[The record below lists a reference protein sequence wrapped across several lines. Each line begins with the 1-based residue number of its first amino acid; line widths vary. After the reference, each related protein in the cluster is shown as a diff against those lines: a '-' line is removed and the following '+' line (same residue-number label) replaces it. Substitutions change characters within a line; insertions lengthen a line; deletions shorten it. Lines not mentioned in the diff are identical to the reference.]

1 MSYRI
6 VGKYIKDLEFSIP
19 NSKAFYLLT
28 ENIANYKINIDI
40 KSNRIKEN
48 IFEILISLNLTQPED
63 NSDKII
69 TKIVFA
75 SIIELSDSQ
84 IDKIALEKII
94 LIDVPDKI
102 YPELRE
108 VFVKLFEYSGFK
120 DIKINEKID
129 FNKLYKIR
137 KAQ

>member
-40 KSNRIKEN
+40 KSN
-48 IFEILISLNLTQPED
+48 
-63 NSDKII
+63 
-69 TKIVFA
+69 
-75 SIIELSDSQ
+75 
-84 IDKIALEKII
+84 KIALEKII